1 MVKQDFCCVGDYQ
14 IIIPYRDFEK
24 MVQSAYKIEH
34 IEKVCAT
41 MEQKYV
47 AMQELYR
54 EALQKIAEINSL
66 L

>member
-1 MVKQDFCCVGDYQ
+1 MAKQDFCCVGDYQ

-24 MVQSAYKIEH
+24 MVQSANKIEH
-34 IEKVCAT
+34 IEKMYAT
-41 MEQKYV
+41 MEQRYT

-54 EALQKIAEINSL
+54 EALQKIAEINRL